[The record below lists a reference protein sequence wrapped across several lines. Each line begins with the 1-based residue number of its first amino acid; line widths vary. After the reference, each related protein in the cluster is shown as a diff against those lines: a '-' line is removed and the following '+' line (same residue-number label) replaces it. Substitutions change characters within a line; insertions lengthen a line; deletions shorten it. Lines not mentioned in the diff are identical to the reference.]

1 MDETKTV
8 YRRMRNLPDY
18 IRKDGSISSA
28 LFSDR
33 NGVSVDIDAGRS
45 LEDIIKDEER
55 LHQSYHPGMSQ
66 DEMIRTKRALKAI
79 IAVEREECE
88 SKSIVIQPE
97 PIREENEYHAIL
109 RRDDGTLQLT
119 HGQCKYLSN
128 KCRYVKKYF

>member
-33 NGVSVDIDAGRS
+33 NGASVDIDAGRS

-55 LHQSYHPGMSQ
+55 LHQIYHPGMSR
-66 DEMIRTKRALKAI
+66 DEMIKTKQALKAI

-88 SKSIVIQPE
+88 SKSIAIQPD
-97 PIREENEYHAIL
+97 PIKEENEYHAIL
-109 RRDDGTLQLT
+109 KRDNGTLQLT
-119 HGQCKYLSN
+119 HGQCKHLAN
-128 KCRYVKKYF
+128 KCRCVKKYF